1 MQIKELEADTAA
13 DWNRFVDQ
21 CPQATFFHCAQW
33 KDIIQQAFGHRC
45 YFFYALEQEKIT
57 GILPLAHV
65 KSRMFG
71 NALISTPFCVQGGVV
86 SLNQKSQEALQH
98 WAINLAN
105 NLKVDYLELRYAQA
119 TNPGWPV
126 KNNLYVN
133 FRKPLLASVEE
144 NLNAIPRKQRA
155 MVRKGMQAGLT
166 SVEETDV
173 ARFYHMYSLSVR
185 NLGTPVFSRRYF
197 EILLDKFSN
206 QCRML
211 SIQKDGKVISAVLSF
226 YFRDEVLPYYGGGS
240 DDAREYKAN
249 DFMYWELMR
258 RSCEEGMKIFDYGR
272 SKIGT
277 GSYNFK
283 KNWGFEPQAL
293 HYEYQLISANDIP
306 DINPLNPKYQLFIN
320 LWKKMPLSVTQLIGP
335 HIVKNLG

>member
-1 MQIKELEADTAA
+1 MQIKELEAETVA
-13 DWNRFVDQ
+13 DWNRFLERS
-21 CPQATFFHCAQW
+21 PQATFFHLAQW
-33 KDIIQQAFGHRC
+33 KDIIQLAFGHRC
-45 YFFYALEQEKIT
+45 YFLYALEQEEIT
-57 GILPLAHV
+57 GILPLVHV
-65 KSRMFG
+65 KSRLFG
-71 NALISTPFCVQGGVV
+71 NALVSTPFCVQGGVV
-86 SLNQKSQEALQH
+86 SRNQKSHEALQH
-98 WAINLAN
+98 WSINLAK
-105 NLKVDYLELRYAQA
+105 NLKVDYLELRYANA

-126 KNNLYVN
+126 KNDLYVN
-133 FRKPLLASVEE
+133 FRKTLLTTVDE

-166 SVEETDV
+166 SCEETDV

-185 NLGTPVFSRRYF
+185 NLGTPVFSQRYF
-197 EILLDKFSN
+197 EILMDKFSN

-240 DDAREYKAN
+240 DSAREWKAN

-258 RSCEEGMKIFDYGR
+258 RSCEQGLKVFDYGR
-272 SKIGT
+272 SKVGT

-283 KNWGFEPQAL
+283 KNWGFEPHAL
-293 HYEYQLISANDIP
+293 HYEYQLISANAIP
-306 DINPLNPKYQLFIN
+306 NINPLNPKYRLFIN
-320 LWKKMPLSVTQLIGP
+320 LWKKMPLYLTQLIGP